1 MTDRDLSFYPVTTC
15 SSAKAS
21 FALVSAVHALN
32 GMFGVVYLFNDYRC
46 SA

>member
-1 MTDRDLSFYPVTTC
+1 MTARDLSFYPVTTC

-32 GMFGVVYLFNDYRC
+32 GMFGVYLFSDYRC